1 MAMSLS
7 EMIQRCRA
15 NCQTAAEEARVAHD
29 KGIVALDEHRTAEA
43 EQYLKQATGFMKL
56 YNLFESQKNALDRM
70 QQGDPAMRTVD
81 QHLQVLLSM
90 FPSN

>member
-15 NCQTAAEEARVAHD
+15 NCQTAVQEARAAHD
-29 KGIVALDEHRTAEA
+29 KGLVALDEHRTAEA
-43 EQYLKQATGFMKL
+43 QQYLKHATNFMKL
-56 YNLFESQKNALDRM
+56 YDLFESQKNALDRM
-70 QQGDPAMRTVD
+70 HQGDPAMRTVE
-81 QHLQVLLSM
+81 QQLQVLLSM